1 MINNSITSIFKFSS
15 NSSLILL
22 ISYGFFSGS
31 IYSKGTSLTHYLRLL
46 INNIGTLLIEGANLW
61 CLAIV

>member
-31 IYSKGTSLTHYLRLL
+31 IYSKGTSLTHYLRL